1 MEFKNIG
8 PVTPEALKSFISF
21 GIDRIGFENVADILD
36 MLLGMKEDDVKD
48 VYEGK
53 LNVFPQI
60 NGGLVLSSIENE
72 KEVVAKNKGT
82 RESNIIERSRVIRE
96 LFTKG
101 MDAHSISKT
110 TGMCVATVRKYI
122 NIKPEYLVNK
132 AKGTKS
138 TFATR
143 DMWTTEM
150 KTDGDGMVML
160 YAFKNGSCADAAR
173 KLNWGWL
180 APNGDVFGG
189 TCEYNGKLMLHD
201 NAADIIC
208 EKEHIGD
215 DDSLNCYSKLENLG
229 WIKFEN
235 GLICADL
242 DISKENPDNPLWQS
256 VAPLITDEQQ
266 KFVADY
272 MESVYMTKHT
282 MPKLGLTSREYPI
295 TYINVRSMDL
305 DMFRNIV
312 TH

>member
-1 MEFKNIG
+1 MEFKNVG

-21 GIDRIGFENVADILD
+21 GIDRMGFENVADILD
-36 MLLGMKEDDVKD
+36 MLLGMKEEDVKD

-53 LNVFPQI
+53 LNIFSQI

-72 KEVVAKNKGT
+72 KEVAAKNKGT
-82 RESNIIERSRVIRE
+82 RESNIIERSRVVRE

-101 MDAHSISKT
+101 MDARNISKT

-132 AKGTKS
+132 ARGTKY

-143 DMWTTEM
+143 NMWTTEM
-150 KTDGDGMVML
+150 KTDGDIMVML
-160 YAFKNGSCADAAR
+160 YAFKNGSCTDAAR

-180 APNGDVFGG
+180 APNGDVYGG
-189 TCEYNGKLMLHD
+189 TCEYNGNLMLHD
-201 NAADIIC
+201 NAADVIC
-208 EKEHIGD
+208 AKEHIGED
-215 DDSLNCYSKLENLG
+215 DPLHCYSKLEDLG

-235 GLICADL
+235 GLVCASL
-242 DISKENPDNPLWQS
+242 DISKENPDNPLCKS
-256 VAPLITDEQQ
+256 VAPLITETQQ

-272 MESVYMTKHT
+272 MENVYMTKHT
-282 MPKLGLTSREYPI
+282 MPKLGMTPREYPI
-295 TYINVRSMDL
+295 THIRVRSMEL
-305 DMFRNIV
+305 EMFRNIV